1 MDLCSTAH
9 TSTRTAAN
17 DCGLQP
23 FATSWNIRKFKS
35 LCKLHGT
42 EALRTELKRWNAVGL
57 ALDPAATCH
66 FGILLFSRVVCLAL
80 RGLERA
86 MN

>member
-1 MDLCSTAH
+1 MDLCSTMH
-9 TSTRTAAN
+9 TCTRTAAN

-23 FATSWNIRKFKS
+23 LVTSWNISKAPS
-35 LCKLHGT
+35 WCKLHGT

-66 FGILLFSRVVCLAL
+66 FGILLFSRVVRLAL
-80 RGLERA
+80 REL
-86 MN
+86 